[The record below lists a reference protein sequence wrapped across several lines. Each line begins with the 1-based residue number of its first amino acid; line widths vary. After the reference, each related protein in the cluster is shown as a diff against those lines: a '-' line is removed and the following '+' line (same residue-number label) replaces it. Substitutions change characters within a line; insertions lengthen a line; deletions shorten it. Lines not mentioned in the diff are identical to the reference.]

1 MTPAVGILAG
11 DGILL
16 PASTLHTTWFW
27 ALASF
32 VAINTVMYVAL
43 AVAKIFP
50 KLHPRDWLPRRYTR
64 SETRSIYP
72 DTPEGERARAEALRR
87 RSRPADP
94 PPRR

>member
-1 MTPAVGILAG
+1 MWAAGILAG

-16 PASTLHTTWFW
+16 PESTLQTTWFSV
-27 ALASF
+27 LASF

-72 DTPEGERARAEALRR
+72 DTPEGEQARQAAMQHL
-87 RSRPADP
+87 SRPADP